1 MFFKKHE
8 RFKDGKSHT
17 YWSLME
23 TIRTTDGPRQRA
35 LCYLGEL
42 NTSQRRK
49 NPAKLW
55 QKYMQLT
62 EVEAVF
68 RALKSELVVR
78 PIWHQ
83 KENRTQAHILVA
95 FLGYAL
101 WVTLK
106 HTLKNAGLEYSPARV
121 IDALKR
127 IHSGD
132 IVFTTAGNEPKYH
145 IRLRRIFRPDEEQKL
160 LLAALKVTLPEKITF
175 DFKSKCI
182 ADF

>member
-1 MFFKKHE
+1 
-8 RFKDGKSHT
+8 
-17 YWSLME
+17 
-23 TIRTTDGPRQRA
+23 
-35 LCYLGEL
+35 
-42 NTSQRRK
+42 
-49 NPAKLW
+49 
-55 QKYMQLT
+55 MQLT

-83 KENRTQAHILVA
+83 KKERVQSHILVA

-106 HTLKNAGLEYSPARV
+106 HTLKNAGLDYSPVRA
-121 IDALKR
+121 IDALKG

-132 IVFTTAGNEPKYH
+132 IVFTTAGDGPKYN

-160 LLAALKVTLPEKITF
+160 LLNALKITLPEKITF
-175 DFKSKCI
+175 DLKTKCSP
-182 ADF
+182 DF